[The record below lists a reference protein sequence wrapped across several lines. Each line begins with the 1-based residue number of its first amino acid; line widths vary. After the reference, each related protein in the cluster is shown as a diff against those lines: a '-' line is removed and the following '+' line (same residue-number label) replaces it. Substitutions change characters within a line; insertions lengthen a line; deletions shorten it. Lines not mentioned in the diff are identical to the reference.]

1 MLLGCWSSVDRC
13 RENLGIHSKV
23 SAENRRFI
31 LKVLQKH
38 FVFGNLDDVPCHDLI
53 QVMLSPITLPETNI
67 APENRPLEKEIPIG
81 NHHF

>member
-1 MLLGCWSSVDRC
+1 MLLGCWDPPLIDC

-38 FVFGNLDDVPCHDLI
+38 FVFGNLDDVPCHDFHP
-53 QVMLSPITLPETNI
+53 SD
-67 APENRPLEKEIPIG
+67 KSYEILLDLVKNG
-81 NHHF
+81 QQHDSN